1 MANLTIE
8 GGIFAKSTI
17 APQPMKVV
25 IPVFKNCV
33 SASVVGMMDMLT
45 LTENFYHH
53 LPLQKKKWF
62 RVELVSLTEEKK
74 VNNN

>member
-1 MANLTIE
+1 MANLTIQ
-8 GGIFAKSTI
+8 GGIFAKLTSTE
-17 APQPMKVV
+17 PMKVI

-62 RVELVSLTEEKK
+62 RIELVSITENKK
-74 VNNN
+74 VNK